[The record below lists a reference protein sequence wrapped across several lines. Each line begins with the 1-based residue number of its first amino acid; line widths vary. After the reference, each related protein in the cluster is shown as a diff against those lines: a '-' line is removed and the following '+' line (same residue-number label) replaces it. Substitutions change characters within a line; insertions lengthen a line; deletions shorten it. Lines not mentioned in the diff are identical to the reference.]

1 MVKGQVIR
9 DHQDWKHGG
18 WGQGRGQ
25 EKSIR
30 EVRGES
36 MMMTWGEGEHGVKK
50 RQIEGKKVVKR
61 CSKKVGEDMGPGE
74 EGVSPWKERLLG

>member
-1 MVKGQVIR
+1 
-9 DHQDWKHGG
+9 
-18 WGQGRGQ
+18 
-25 EKSIR
+25 
-30 EVRGES
+30 
-36 MMMTWGEGEHGVKK
+36 MMMTWGKGEHGVKK